1 MRGQM
6 FVRCSVSLL
15 NHHYLAVSPSQPLVL
30 SWPSL
35 FLICELIHT
44 DPTQRY
50 PILALSFTFFS
61 SLPKSEKFN
70 SSIMLTHFTPPH
82 RITHYRRLL
91 ALETDL
97 GAWRTQQ
104 LDGLRTVQ
112 AAQAQA
118 AAATRELLA
127 AHDRGVLSGTT
138 EEGKP
143 RWKRL
148 VKVGELPKSLRL

>member
-1 MRGQM
+1 VVLCFSPIPSCSRRLPISSPRG
-6 FVRCSVSLL
+6 
-15 NHHYLAVSPSQPLVL
+15 HHCCWAVHLCILILPNAVPF
-30 SWPSL
+30 WPSFL
-35 FLICELIHT
+35 FLFL
-44 DPTQRY
+44 
-50 PILALSFTFFS
+50 S
-61 SLPKSEKFN
+61 SLPRSDKFY
-70 SSIMLTHFTPPH
+70 SSIILIHFTPPR

-118 AAATRELLA
+118 AAATWELMA
-127 AHDRGVLSGTT
+127 VHDRGVLSGTT

-143 RWKRL
+143 RWKRV

>member
-1 MRGQM
+1 M
-6 FVRCSVSLL
+6 
-15 NHHYLAVSPSQPLVL
+15 
-30 SWPSL
+30 
-35 FLICELIHT
+35 HT
-44 DPTQRY
+44 DLILRC
-50 PILALSFTFFS
+50 PILALSFTSFS
-61 SLPKSEKFN
+61 SLPRSDKFY
-70 SSIMLTHFTPPH
+70 SSRILIHFTPPH

-143 RWKRL
+143 KWKRL
-148 VKVGELPKSLRL
+148 VKVVELPKSLRL